1 MDKSYVKKVRQVIP
15 KDKIMLVSCCAVI
28 ANDEGKILLQKRSD
42 NLLWGLPGGLKELD
56 ETLIECAK
64 REVLE
69 ETNLD
74 VEIVDFI
81 GVYINPSMSWFDDD
95 VAEVIAFGFEA
106 RVTGGEL
113 RINDSESLE
122 FGYFDLDNLP
132 QIHALDNELIIKDYY
147 KGIRSGIEGR
157 FQKER

>member
-1 MDKSYVKKVRQVIP
+1 MDKNYVKKVRQVIP

-69 ETNLD
+69 ETNLEI
-74 VEIVDFI
+74 EIVDFI
-81 GVYINPSMSWFDDD
+81 GVYINPSMSWFGDD

-106 RVTGGEL
+106 KVIGGDL
-113 RINDSESLE
+113 KINDNESLE

>member
-81 GVYINPSMSWFDDD
+81 GVYINPSMSWFGDD
-95 VAEVIAFGFEA
+95 VAEVISFGFEA